1 MKRLAILRHAKSS
14 WGDPGLDDFDR
25 PLNARG
31 IAAAR
36 AMGKA
41 FKERGLTFD
50 DVLASPALRVR
61 ETLDQLARGYGK
73 LPEIRFD
80 DAIYLAA
87 TATLFDLVRDL
98 PETSNAPLLVGHNP
112 GLERLLVELTRDDR
126 HGFHAR
132 VAHGYPTGALAIVE
146 LPAASWADFELA
158 SGEIVDLILPRELE

>member
-1 MKRLAILRHAKSS
+1 MKRLTILRHAKSS

-41 FKERGLTFD
+41 LKRRGVLFD
-50 DVLASPALRVR
+50 HVLASPANRVR
-61 ETLDQLARGYGK
+61 ETLEQFTKGYGE

-80 DAIYLAA
+80 DAIYLASP
-87 TATLFDLVRDL
+87 ATLLERVRDL
-98 PETSNAPLLVGHNP
+98 PEVSSAPLLVGHNP
-112 GLERLLVELTRDDR
+112 GLGRLLVELTGDDD

-132 VAHGYPTGALAIVE
+132 VAQGYPTGALAIVE
-146 LPAASWADFELA
+146 LPAASWAGIEPA
-158 SGEIVDLILPRELE
+158 SGKIVDLILPRELD